1 MGKLNG
7 DHLDPTAI
15 DISPDPLE
23 LRMCGTTAHG
33 WIPFDVPYMT
43 EIAPN
48 LWQGGCTT
56 GLVLPK
62 TIKHV
67 VSLYPWERYKVHAN
81 LSSELYI
88 TMYDSTGQ
96 ETDQVDN
103 IAEWVNQCRKTGPVL
118 VHCQAGLN
126 RSSLVSARAMYL
138 AGDMDTGRDIVT
150 HLREVRSPA
159 VLCNPSFEDEVLS
172 WR

>member
-88 TMYDSTGQ
+88 TM
-96 ETDQVDN
+96 
-103 IAEWVNQCRKTGPVL
+103 
-118 VHCQAGLN
+118 
-126 RSSLVSARAMYL
+126 LVSARAMYL